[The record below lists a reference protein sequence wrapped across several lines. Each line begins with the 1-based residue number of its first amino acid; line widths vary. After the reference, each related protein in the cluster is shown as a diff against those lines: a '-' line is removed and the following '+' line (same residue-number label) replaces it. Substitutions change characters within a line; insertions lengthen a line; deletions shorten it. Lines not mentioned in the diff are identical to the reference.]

1 MSRINGNWTM
11 TWLDIGIIIMI
22 LSFLPLA
29 IGIVGLWITAIR
41 FAIFQIFEDNQD
53 DWMEKLAE
61 DARNKCGNILPKD

>member
-1 MSRINGNWTM
+1 M

-53 DWMEKLAE
+53 DWLEKLAE
-61 DARNKCGNILPKD
+61 DARNKRGNILPKD